1 MYNILIVEDSKPI
14 LRDIERLIRENLKET
29 EIETAYDG
37 EEALEI
43 IQHLEPDILF
53 TDIKMPLMDGLSLI
67 EKAKQRRFRNA
78 PCLAACAVFINSHCS
93 KSCKIY
99 NQQINCQNQ

>member
-37 EEALEI
+37 EEALAFRTG
-43 IQHLEPDILF
+43 HL
-53 TDIKMPLMDGLSLI
+53 
-67 EKAKQRRFRNA
+67 
-78 PCLAACAVFINSHCS
+78 
-93 KSCKIY
+93 IY
-99 NQQINCQNQ
+99 RY

>member
-67 EKAKQRRFRNA
+67 EKAKQA
-78 PCLAACAVFINSHCS
+78 YPSV
-93 KSCKIY
+93 
-99 NQQINCQNQ
+99 

>member
-67 EKAKQRRFRNA
+67 EKAKQA
-78 PCLAACAVFINSHCS
+78 YPSVKCVI
-93 KSCKIY
+93 IY
-99 NQQINCQNQ
+99 GFFVYARSAQASSG